1 MSFNAEPSKQAQE
14 VIFTRKL
21 QKKGYPHYALMTVPW
36 KKPVS
41 KSFLEYFWVLG

>member
-1 MSFNAEPSKQAQE
+1 MSFNPEPSKQAQE

-21 QKKGYPHYALMTVPW
+21 QKTDYPHYILMAGPW

-41 KSFLEYFWVLG
+41 KSILERFWILG